1 MNEPEAAA
9 ASDSATAD
17 LKREKELLQMEV
29 QRLTRQM
36 GGQKTQDQ
44 QEIFRHLMRS
54 LLRARKIIDKI
65 KQ

>member
-1 MNEPEAAA
+1 
-9 ASDSATAD
+9 
-17 LKREKELLQMEV
+17 MEV